1 MKKFLKI
8 TFFGLLLWIIG
19 FVLGFAV
26 WPIHESNFMLFKTI
40 MLVSSILYGMILL
53 IIYFNKVQS
62 DYLNEGI
69 IVGINWFIV
78 NLLLDLL
85 VLVLI
90 FKTPVGQYFIEV
102 GIRYLNI
109 PVITIGVGFLLSKK
123 IK

>member
-109 PVITIGVGFLLSKK
+109 PLITIGVGFLLSKK